1 MIQILTEM
9 KNILLSVLFSLCATN
24 LLFSQP
30 SEDEIK
36 KVDSFFNEFNK
47 RCSKENGELWGVSYC
62 SSLILIDRENRFVFS
77 QEPININSK
86 QNHKGS
92 VYYYTAPKDMLLSC
106 GVTKIENKY
115 YAAVDIQ
122 FENIYELIETAF
134 HETTHKFQ
142 YDSGYKLSYNNSH
155 VETKFGQLYIRL
167 ESMALIN
174 ALSNKGGIRREYIKD
189 ALYFREKRQNMFKD
203 AKENETKFELSEGLA
218 EFSGIYL
225 TFGDTAINVF
235 LTRFNKNIG
244 ENRIGVRIFGYN
256 TGAAYSFLNQDSLHW
271 NYNVYKIGDITQIT
285 RKIYNIGDKELSS
298 INEALLFKKYN
309 YDALLQKE
317 DSIEK
322 AINNIN
328 LSLLDKLEK
337 GRTLKI
343 KIDDKAIFGMNPN
356 TQNIISEGITY
367 YQDLELTSSWGRIYS
382 HIGCFLKSD
391 NFYFILPDD
400 LTLKEINKGYCNEKL
415 CFKLNPNSEII
426 KQGNNYVIES
436 K

>member
-1 MIQILTEM
+1 M
-9 KNILLSVLFSLCATN
+9 KRVFLLSVLFSLCATN
-24 LLFSQP
+24 LLYSQP
-30 SEDEIK
+30 SKDEIK
-36 KVDSFFNEFNK
+36 GAEFFFKEFNK

-62 SSLILIDRENRFVFS
+62 SSLILIDRENRFIFS

-86 QNHKGS
+86 QNHKGI
-92 VYYYTAPKDMLLSC
+92 VYYYSAPNDMLLSC
-106 GVTKIENKY
+106 GVTKIDNKN
-115 YAAVDIQ
+115 YAAVDINEQ
-122 FENIYELIETAF
+122 DINLIIETAF
-134 HETTHKFQ
+134 HEITHKFQ
-142 YDSGYKLSYNNSH
+142 YDIDYDCIYNNSH
-155 VETKFGQLYIRL
+155 IETKFGQLYIRL

-174 ALSNKGGIRREYIKD
+174 ALSNKGDLRREYIKD
-189 ALYFREKRQNMFKD
+189 ALYFREKRQNMFKG

-218 EFSGIYL
+218 EFSGIFL
-225 TFGDTAINVF
+225 TYGDTAINVF
-235 LTRFNKNIG
+235 LSRFNKNIS
-244 ENRIGVRIFGYN
+244 EDRIGVRIFGYN
-256 TGAAYSFLNQDSLHW
+256 TGAAYSFLNEDSLHW

-298 INEALLFKKYN
+298 IDEALLFKKYN

-322 AINNIN
+322 AINNRN

-343 KIDDKAIFGMNPN
+343 KIDDKAIFGMNSN
-356 TQNIISEGITY
+356 TQTIISEGITY
-367 YQDLELTSSWGRIYS
+367 YQDLEFTSFCGRIYS

-391 NFYFILPDD
+391 YFYFILPDD
-400 LTLKEINKGYCNEKL
+400 LTLKEINEGYCNEKL
-415 CFKLNPNSEII
+415 CFKLNANFEMI